1 MSGRLGIG
9 FTAWHTTGMSG
20 RLGIGFTAR
29 HTTGMSGRL
38 GVGFTARHTS
48 GMSGR
53 LGIGFTARH
62 TSGMSGGLGVGFT
75 THAFRWHSRHT
86 GWHTAFLLVAR
97 HHHHGRHTPRGVA
110 VGDDLARLSQ
120 LLGGDL
126 GCAAD

>member
-1 MSGRLGIG
+1 
-9 FTAWHTTGMSG
+9 
-20 RLGIGFTAR
+20 
-29 HTTGMSGRL
+29 MSGRL

-53 LGIGFTARH
+53 LGVGFTARH
-62 TSGMSGGLGVGFT
+62 TTGMSGRLGVGFTAWHTSGMSCWLGVGFT
-75 THAFRWHSRHT
+75 THAFRWHSWHT

>member
-1 MSGRLGIG
+1 
-9 FTAWHTTGMSG
+9 
-20 RLGIGFTAR
+20 
-29 HTTGMSGRL
+29 MSGRL

-53 LGIGFTARH
+53 LGVGFTAWHTTGMSGRLGVGFTARH
-62 TSGMSGGLGVGFT
+62 TTGMSGRLT
-75 THAFRWHSRHT
+75 ARHARRRHS
-86 GWHTAFLLVAR
+86 WHTAFLLVAR